1 MDFLV
6 PLFCGGAPL
15 PNGQIPGAEKLR
27 TSDRWVRECQ
37 NDIQNKGRCSTNRN
51 SIVVKH
57 ETCKLIS
64 DFQTKMMEWLFLWPF
79 PWSKVLLQI
88 KFAQTIFLN
97 VHFIEVRSPFFKVW
111 NPCGYKVWMAALRQ
125 IVVVFNQTD
134 FWKQQMLKVV
144 HQRFLFQVVVSTV
157 FLFSPRSLAKMH
169 PFWLMFFRWVETTNL
184 QTVHPSAFW
193 ALKGF
198 RVKLGPGLSVMEEEK
213 SEGVMEK
220 TGGCTFS
227 HFSHFYS
234 IKNITSDHSDCRFF
248 HCHINIQQERLFLG
262 RNRVE
267 PRGWHSWNSI
277 PQKKRITGI
286 YAPHPPSNCGI
297 QFQV

>member
-97 VHFIEVRSPFFKVW
+97 VHFIEVRSPFFKV
-111 NPCGYKVWMAALRQ
+111 
-125 IVVVFNQTD
+125 
-134 FWKQQMLKVV
+134 
-144 HQRFLFQVVVSTV
+144 
-157 FLFSPRSLAKMH
+157 
-169 PFWLMFFRWVETTNL
+169 
-184 QTVHPSAFW
+184 
-193 ALKGF
+193 
-198 RVKLGPGLSVMEEEK
+198 
-213 SEGVMEK
+213 
-220 TGGCTFS
+220 
-227 HFSHFYS
+227 
-234 IKNITSDHSDCRFF
+234 
-248 HCHINIQQERLFLG
+248 
-262 RNRVE
+262 
-267 PRGWHSWNSI
+267 
-277 PQKKRITGI
+277 
-286 YAPHPPSNCGI
+286 
-297 QFQV
+297 